1 MLDQQEHNQGS
12 NSGSMHGS
20 QGGGGRKF
28 NDQSDTHNRRTYD
41 MMNQNSGNQ
50 VSHQFLLQK
59 TNYLMHLIFIM
70 LKSSY
75 KKNDSKCSKNLK
87 RLI

>member
-1 MLDQQEHNQGS
+1 
-12 NSGSMHGS
+12 MHGS

-50 VSHQFLLQK
+50 VSHQFLFL
-59 TNYLMHLIFIM
+59 LLIFIT
-70 LKSSY
+70 
-75 KKNDSKCSKNLK
+75 KNELSHAFN
-87 RLI
+87 IYYA